1 MRKILLNIIII
12 FILLIGFAVIF
23 LSTKGVET
31 NKFSSIINKKVNE
44 FDKNL
49 ISNVDK
55 VKIKLDFKKLN
66 FFLQIKNI
74 EINYFNSIIPLKEIR
89 ANIPFDSINL
99 KNKRIE
105 KIFLSSDELNIKE
118 FKNLL

>member
-55 VKIKLDFKKLN
+55 VKIKLDLKLN
-66 FFLQIKNI
+66 FFT
-74 EINYFNSIIPLKEIR
+74 
-89 ANIPFDSINL
+89 
-99 KNKRIE
+99 NK
-105 KIFLSSDELNIKE
+105 KY
-118 FKNLL
+118 

>member
-1 MRKILLNIIII
+1 M
-12 FILLIGFAVIF
+12 IGFAVIF

-89 ANIPFDSINL
+89 ANI
-99 KNKRIE
+99 
-105 KIFLSSDELNIKE
+105 
-118 FKNLL
+118 LLTQ